1 MRSELYTRLTVA
13 ILHAE
18 SGKIAVSD
26 FRLSLKPFFRIQQR
40 GAD

>member
-13 ILHAE
+13 ILHA
-18 SGKIAVSD
+18 GKIAVSD